1 MHSRQYGPWSWLFCK
16 RQDHRQIFW
25 RWSFLFINKDL
36 TGFRNL
42 SGLNMRQ
49 TMLDQIEATILSAL
63 QVIFDQF
70 GWVGVFGLMV
80 LENATGVTPN
90 ELILTFAGW
99 MLIERHG
106 IAPGFILVGGI
117 YAGFGSA
124 VGASIVY
131 WVARSGGRPM
141 IDRFAKFFRIDLS
154 LLSRAEEQMR
164 KRGAWI
170 IFAGRVLP
178 GIRMLVSIPAG
189 LARIPF
195 PKFFFATFLGAYI
208 WCTLFI
214 GAGYL
219 LGHEWM
225 LISDYI
231 KTHTPLVFALA
242 AVTGGAYLVW
252 HFRQRIAM
260 LTWTKTKKI
269 NQEK

>member
-1 MHSRQYGPWSWLFCK
+1 
-16 RQDHRQIFW
+16 
-25 RWSFLFINKDL
+25 
-36 TGFRNL
+36 
-42 SGLNMRQ
+42 
-49 TMLDQIEATILSAL
+49 MLDQIEATILSAL
-63 QVIFDQF
+63 QTIFDQF

-124 VGASIVY
+124 AGASIVY
-131 WVARSGGRPM
+131 WVARIGGRPM

-154 LLSRAEEQMR
+154 LLSRSEEQMQ
-164 KRGAWI
+164 KWGAWL
-170 IFAGRVLP
+170 IFTGRVLP

-219 LGHEWM
+219 LGHEWI

-231 KTHTPLVFALA
+231 KTYLPLV
-242 AVTGGAYLVW
+242 AVIGLFVAGGYIVYQYRRHISALVW
-252 HFRQRIAM
+252 IKSK
-260 LTWTKTKKI
+260 KTDQ
-269 NQEK
+269 NEL

>member
-1 MHSRQYGPWSWLFCK
+1 
-16 RQDHRQIFW
+16 
-25 RWSFLFINKDL
+25 
-36 TGFRNL
+36 
-42 SGLNMRQ
+42 
-49 TMLDQIEATILSAL
+49 MLDQIEATILSAL
-63 QVIFDQF
+63 QTIFDQF

-106 IAPGFILVGGI
+106 IAPSFILVGGI

-154 LLSRAEEQMR
+154 LLSRAEEQMQ
-164 KRGAWI
+164 KRGAWLV
-170 IFAGRVLP
+170 FAGRVLP
-178 GIRMLVSIPAG
+178 GIRMLISIPAG

-195 PKFFFATFLGAYI
+195 QKFFFATFLGAYI

-225 LISDYI
+225 LISHYI
-231 KTHTPLVFALA
+231 KTHAPLVFALI
-242 AVTGGAYLVW
+242 AVTGGAYLAW
-252 HFRQRIAM
+252 HFRQRLAA
-260 LTWTKTKKI
+260 LTWMKTKNI
-269 NQEK
+269 NQEKS

>member
-1 MHSRQYGPWSWLFCK
+1 
-16 RQDHRQIFW
+16 
-25 RWSFLFINKDL
+25 
-36 TGFRNL
+36 
-42 SGLNMRQ
+42 
-49 TMLDQIEATILSAL
+49 
-63 QVIFDQF
+63 
-70 GWVGVFGLMV
+70 
-80 LENATGVTPN
+80 
-90 ELILTFAGW
+90 

-106 IAPGFILVGGI
+106 IAPGFILVGGL

-124 VGASIVY
+124 VGASIIY
-131 WVARSGGRPM
+131 WVARNGGRPI
-141 IDRFAKFFRIDLS
+141 IDRFAKFFRINLS
-154 LLSRAEEQMR
+154 LLSRAEEQMQQ
-164 KRGAWI
+164 RGVWI

-231 KTHTPLVFALA
+231 KTHVPSVFALI
-242 AVTGGAYLVW
+242 AVTSGAYLIW
-252 HFRQRIAM
+252 Q
-260 LTWTKTKKI
+260 TKKI
-269 NQEK
+269 NQEKS

>member
-1 MHSRQYGPWSWLFCK
+1 
-16 RQDHRQIFW
+16 
-25 RWSFLFINKDL
+25 
-36 TGFRNL
+36 
-42 SGLNMRQ
+42 
-49 TMLDQIEATILSAL
+49 MLDQIEATILSAL
-63 QVIFDQF
+63 QIIFDQF

-99 MLIERHG
+99 MLIEHHG

-131 WVARSGGRPM
+131 WVARNGGRPI
-141 IDRFAKFFRIDLS
+141 IDRFAKFFRINLS
-154 LLSRAEEQMR
+154 LLSRAEEQMH

-231 KTHTPLVFALA
+231 KTHTPLVLALI
-242 AVTGGAYLVW
+242 AVMGGSYLVW
-252 HFRQRIAM
+252 CFRQRIAA
-260 LTWTKTKKI
+260 LTWIKTKKI
-269 NQEK
+269 NQEKS

>member
-1 MHSRQYGPWSWLFCK
+1 
-16 RQDHRQIFW
+16 
-25 RWSFLFINKDL
+25 
-36 TGFRNL
+36 
-42 SGLNMRQ
+42 
-49 TMLDQIEATILSAL
+49 MLDKFETIILSFL
-63 QVIFDQF
+63 QVIFDEF
-70 GWVGVFGLMV
+70 GWAGVFGLMV

-141 IDRFAKFFRIDLS
+141 IDRFAKFFRINLS
-154 LLSRAEEQMR
+154 LLSRAEEQMQ
-164 KRGAWI
+164 KWGAWL

-231 KTHTPLVFALA
+231 KLHLPLVVALGLIAAGAYVIFLYRRRIPALA
-242 AVTGGAYLVW
+242 W
-252 HFRQRIAM
+252 I
-260 LTWTKTKKI
+260 KTKKMDH
-269 NQEK
+269 NEL

>member
-1 MHSRQYGPWSWLFCK
+1 
-16 RQDHRQIFW
+16 
-25 RWSFLFINKDL
+25 
-36 TGFRNL
+36 
-42 SGLNMRQ
+42 
-49 TMLDQIEATILSAL
+49 
-63 QVIFDQF
+63 
-70 GWVGVFGLMV
+70 
-80 LENATGVTPN
+80 
-90 ELILTFAGW
+90 

-106 IAPGFILVGGI
+106 IAPSFILVGGI

-154 LLSRAEEQMR
+154 LLSRAEEQMQ
-164 KRGAWI
+164 KWGAWL

-231 KTHTPLVFALA
+231 KNTCPLVFALI
-242 AVTGGAYLVW
+242 AVTGGAYLAW
-252 HFRQRIAM
+252 HFRQRIAA
-260 LTWTKTKKI
+260 LTWMKTKKMD
-269 NQEK
+269 QEQS

>member
-1 MHSRQYGPWSWLFCK
+1 
-16 RQDHRQIFW
+16 
-25 RWSFLFINKDL
+25 
-36 TGFRNL
+36 
-42 SGLNMRQ
+42 
-49 TMLDQIEATILSAL
+49 MLDQIEAAILSTL
-63 QVIFDQF
+63 QTIFDQF
-70 GWVGVFGLMV
+70 GWMGVFGLMV

-106 IAPGFILVGGI
+106 IAPGFIFVGGL

-131 WVARSGGRPM
+131 WVARRGGLPM
-141 IDRFAKFFRIDLS
+141 IERFAKFFRIDIS
-154 LLSRAEEQMR
+154 LLSRSEEQVR
-164 KRGAWI
+164 KWGAWLV
-170 IFAGRVLP
+170 FAGRVLP

-189 LARIPF
+189 LAGIPF
-195 PKFFFATFLGAYI
+195 PKFFIATFLGAYV

-231 KTHTPLVFALA
+231 KTHIPLVVSLALLA
-242 AVTGGAYLVW
+242 AGTYLAW
-252 HFRQRIAM
+252 HFRERFPAPAWI
-260 LTWTKTKKI
+260 
-269 NQEK
+269 E

>member
-1 MHSRQYGPWSWLFCK
+1 MF
-16 RQDHRQIFW
+16 
-25 RWSFLFINKDL
+25 
-36 TGFRNL
+36 
-42 SGLNMRQ
+42 
-49 TMLDQIEATILSAL
+49 DQIEATILFTL
-63 QVIFDQF
+63 QTIFDQF

-106 IAPGFILVGGI
+106 IAPGFILVGGL

-131 WVARSGGRPM
+131 WVARNGGRPI
-141 IDRFAKFFRIDLS
+141 IDRFAKFFRINLS
-154 LLSRAEEQMR
+154 LLSRAEEQMQQ
-164 KRGAWI
+164 RGVWI

-189 LARIPF
+189 LARISF

-231 KTHTPLVFALA
+231 KTHVPSVFALI
-242 AVTGGAYLVW
+242 AVTSGAYLIW
-252 HFRQRIAM
+252 HFRQRIAALAWM
-260 LTWTKTKKI
+260 KTKKI
-269 NQEK
+269 NQEKS

>member
-1 MHSRQYGPWSWLFCK
+1 
-16 RQDHRQIFW
+16 
-25 RWSFLFINKDL
+25 
-36 TGFRNL
+36 
-42 SGLNMRQ
+42 
-49 TMLDQIEATILSAL
+49 MLDQIEATILSAL
-63 QVIFDQF
+63 QAIFDQF
-70 GWVGVFGLMV
+70 GWMGVFGLMV

-99 MLIERHG
+99 MLIEHHG
-106 IAPGFILVGGI
+106 IAPGFILVGGL

-154 LLSRAEEQMR
+154 LLSRAEEQMQ

-219 LGHEWM
+219 LGHEWR

-231 KTHTPLVFALA
+231 KTHAPLVFALV

>member
-1 MHSRQYGPWSWLFCK
+1 
-16 RQDHRQIFW
+16 
-25 RWSFLFINKDL
+25 
-36 TGFRNL
+36 
-42 SGLNMRQ
+42 
-49 TMLDQIEATILSAL
+49 MLDQIEATILSAL
-63 QVIFDQF
+63 QTIFDQF

-106 IAPGFILVGGI
+106 IAPGFILVGGL

-131 WVARSGGRPM
+131 WVARNGGRPM
-141 IDRFAKFFRIDLS
+141 IERFAKFFRIDLS
-154 LLSRAEEQMR
+154 LLSRAEDQMQ
-164 KRGAWI
+164 KWGAWI

-231 KTHTPLVFALA
+231 KKHIPLVMSLVVVAGGLYLA
-242 AVTGGAYLVW
+242 W
-252 HFRQRIAM
+252 HFRKRIPA
-260 LTWTKTKKI
+260 LAWIKTKKLD
-269 NQEK
+269 NNES

>member
-1 MHSRQYGPWSWLFCK
+1 
-16 RQDHRQIFW
+16 
-25 RWSFLFINKDL
+25 
-36 TGFRNL
+36 
-42 SGLNMRQ
+42 
-49 TMLDQIEATILSAL
+49 MLDQIEATILSAL

-99 MLIERHG
+99 MLIEHHG
-106 IAPGFILVGGI
+106 IAPSFILVGGI

-141 IDRFAKFFRIDLS
+141 IDRFAKFFRINLS
-154 LLSRAEEQMR
+154 LLSRAEEQMQ

-231 KTHTPLVFALA
+231 KTHAPLVFALI

-252 HFRQRIAM
+252 HFRQRIAALSWM
-260 LTWTKTKKI
+260 KTKKI
-269 NQEK
+269 NQEKS